1 MLILIYIRNIIQTF
15 KVKENS
21 RFQPSKERRESRM
34 TPRIQKASKRF
45 SIIKVMSQRNL
56 VSWEITVAPILI
68 IIAINKPRSVFKL
81 LQLKVRT
88 SSLPTET
95 KD

>member
-34 TPRIQKASKRF
+34 MPRIQKASKRF

-56 VSWEITVAPILI
+56 V
-68 IIAINKPRSVFKL
+68 
-81 LQLKVRT
+81 
-88 SSLPTET
+88 
-95 KD
+95 